1 MGLRLN
7 PHRFYLR
14 VWFYA
19 LPIVAF
25 SIALY
30 LPFGNDTRRL
40 WTESGWRFYVVVLGF
55 ASVVWALA
63 AERNHLCQIEDLFK
77 EYTGVYK
84 CFSACCIT
92 YVALICL
99 LFFYREGNVP
109 RTTLAVS
116 AVTLFWTAALSRVA
130 FRFLLGRR
138 FRPARRLHVLIVG
151 ADQHAATIAKR
162 LRNIPIA
169 SCEIVA
175 HVSLPG
181 QKILVHDVP
190 TYTMEEVQKGLP
202 VQVDD
207 VIIALSPERLS
218 ELSDVVRHLGA
229 IPAPIRTVLDLG
241 DVAVIRERWFQFGDL
256 QLLDVAASP
265 VESPN
270 YFVAKRAFDIT
281 FSFLALLLTS
291 PLMLIIAGLVK
302 LTSKGPV
309 LFKQERVGLNGQRF
323 WMYKFRTMRLAE
335 ASESDV
341 RWTTADDQ
349 RRTRVGAL
357 LRKTSLDELPQF
369 INVLKGDMSVVGPRP
384 ERPYFVNQ
392 FLQEFSHYN
401 ARHRL
406 KVGITG
412 WAQVNGWRGDTSI
425 QKRFEFDLYYLQNW
439 SLWLD
444 LRIVWMTIW
453 SGVFHKNAY

>member
-19 LPIVAF
+19 LPIIAFAVAR
-25 SIALY
+25 Y
-30 LPFGNDTRRL
+30 VPVGDTRL
-40 WTESGWRFYVVVLGF
+40 LATESGWRFYVIVLGF

-84 CFSACCIT
+84 CFSACCLT

-109 RTTLAVS
+109 RTTLAIS
-116 AVTLFWTAALSRVA
+116 AVTLFWTASLSRVG
-130 FRFLLGRR
+130 FRLVLGRR
-138 FRPARRLHVLIVG
+138 FRPERRLHVLIVG

-162 LRNIPIA
+162 LRNIPLA
-169 SCEIVA
+169 TCEIVA

-181 QKILVHDVP
+181 QKAIVHEVP
-190 TYTMEEVQKGLP
+190 TFTLEEIQRGLP
-202 VQVDD
+202 LRVDD
-207 VIIALSPERLS
+207 VIIALPPERLS

-229 IPAPIRTVLDLG
+229 IPAPLRTVLDLG

-256 QLLDVAASP
+256 QLLDLAATP
-265 VESPN
+265 VESPD
-270 YFVAKRAFDIT
+270 YFVAKRAFDIS
-281 FSFLALLLTS
+281 FSMMAVLLTS
-291 PLMLIIAGLVK
+291 PLMLTIACLVK
-302 LTSKGPV
+302 LTSEGPV
-309 LFKQERVGLNGQRF
+309 LFRQQRVGLNGQKF
-323 WMYKFRTMRLAE
+323 WMYKFRTMRLADT
-335 ASESDV
+335 AESDV
-341 RWTTADDQ
+341 QWTTAGDK
-349 RRTRVGAL
+349 RRTRIGTL

-369 INVLKGDMSVVGPRP
+369 FNVLKGDMSVVGPRP

-406 KVGITG
+406 KVGMTG

-439 SLWLD
+439 SLWFD
-444 LRIVWMTIW
+444 ARIVWMTIW
-453 SGVFHKNAY
+453 SGLFHKNAY